1 MKAIVCG
8 AGVAGLTL
16 ASRLG
21 AAGWQVV
28 LVEAAPGLRDQGYML
43 DFFGPGYDTAERMDL
58 IPRLRDLSYQI
69 PEVIWLDRSGRSVA
83 QLHYRNVQRALKGR
97 LLTLMRGDLERLL
110 FDTLPRSVDL
120 RFGCTVDEIKLRGQC
135 IEVAL
140 SSGIREY
147 ADVVVGAD
155 GVHSRIRNLML
166 GNTEE
171 AFRFLGM
178 HTAAFVFDDAK
189 VHEALAGKFML
200 MSVPG
205 RVAGFYPIRAG
216 KVAAFFAHLMPSA
229 AMPASP
235 VDALEQQFGRL
246 GWLIPS
252 ALEHARQLP
261 DIYYDSVGQ
270 IRLRRWSFG
279 RVTLVGDAC
288 QAVSLVGQGAS
299 LAMTAAYVLAHEL
312 ASPQSLA
319 DSLGRYEHQVRP
331 LVERRQAAGK
341 RAADWLVPATRWKL
355 GLRNAAVRVADRPGM
370 TWLLRP
376 LIA

>member
-110 FDTLPRSVDL
+110 FDTLPHSVDL
-120 RFGCTVDEIKLRGQC
+120 RFGCTVDEIKLWGQC

-166 GNTEE
+166 GDTEE

-178 HTAAFVFDDAK
+178 HTAAFVFEDAK
-189 VHEALAGKFML
+189 VHGALAGKFML

-205 RVAGFYPIRAG
+205 RLAGFYPIRAG
-216 KVAAFFAHLMPSA
+216 KVAAFFA
-229 AMPASP
+229 
-235 VDALEQQFGRL
+235 VDVLEQQFARL

-252 ALEHARQLP
+252 ALQHARQLP
-261 DIYYDSVGQ
+261 GIYYDSVGQ
-270 IRLRRWSFG
+270 IKLTRWSFG

-288 QAVSLVGQGAS
+288 QAVSPVAGQGAS
-299 LAMTAAYVLAHEL
+299 VAMAAAYVLAHEL
-312 ASPQSLA
+312 ASTQSLA
-319 DSLGRYEHQVRP
+319 DSLRRYEHQVRP

-341 RAADWLVPATRWKL
+341 RAARWLVPATRWKL